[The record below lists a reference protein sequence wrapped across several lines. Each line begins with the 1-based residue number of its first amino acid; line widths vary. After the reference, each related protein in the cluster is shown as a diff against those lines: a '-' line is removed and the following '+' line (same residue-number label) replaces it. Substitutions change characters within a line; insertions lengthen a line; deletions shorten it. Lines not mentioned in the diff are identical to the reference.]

1 MVVMY
6 RLQLSTLWEE
16 SLKAVVL
23 YLRQRVVN
31 NDICFVFNVLGL
43 QDEAVFWAMIFAT
56 AISQIIT
63 FCGPDC
69 IVQMGFKSAAIM

>member
-1 MVVMY
+1 MY

-43 QDEAVFWAMIFAT
+43 QDEAMFWAMIFCYYDILNNNILWARLY
-56 AISQIIT
+56 
-63 FCGPDC
+63 C
-69 IVQMGFKSAAIM
+69 VNGF

>member
-1 MVVMY
+1 MY

-56 AISQIIT
+56 VMSQILI
-63 FCGPDC
+63 FYGPDC
-69 IVQMGFKSAAIM
+69 IV